1 MEWKGVGGRSREM
14 SRRRLLERTAS
25 VNSAL
30 SAEARRRALSPP
42 PPMCAGGGLAR
53 RQVPAPARA
62 GAFDDGRI
70 TQQTRSRETR
80 TVRSMMT
87 RKPLF
92 QHPPGRLRQAEATE
106 EARDW
111 HEYDPTWG
119 AEGECPPPNH
129 VESLLSRGTAPIA
142 RRLARTR
149 RPAS

>member
-1 MEWKGVGGRSREM
+1 M
-14 SRRRLLERTAS
+14 SRPLERTAS

-42 PPMCAGGGLAR
+42 PPYAGGGLKR
-53 RQVPAPARA
+53 RHVPAPARS

-92 QHPPGRLRQAEATE
+92 QHPPERLRQIEATE
-106 EARDW
+106 EACDW
-111 HEYDPTWG
+111 HQYDPTWG

-129 VESLLSRGTAPIA
+129 VESLLSRGTAQIA